1 MPVSSCLS
9 RRACYCLR
17 YGEGTLM
24 TVLTMVTEAF
34 NAKSEDYLTLS
45 AALSPFQKSESY
57 LTLPPQMPES
67 PT

>member
-1 MPVSSCLS
+1 
-9 RRACYCLR
+9 
-17 YGEGTLM
+17 M